1 VSQGEVQVIELMRTL
16 ADEAE
21 EGIGGVRKKDG
32 KDGT

>member
-1 VSQGEVQVIELMRTL
+1 MRTL

-21 EGIGGVRKKDG
+21 EGIGGVRKKNG